1 MCYQWILSGVP
12 SPWPTLQI
20 LVILLT
26 SWLSG
31 DSAQS
36 NVFFCLCDRS
46 KLFSSPNNV
55 HAILKGWKQWTQC
68 SATFYTTGPGC
79 SQYVWKFRFFYVFII
94 RQAQKSWNKR
104 IFANPSKI
112 RGLWILFSLRC
123 DKTIQD
129 RELIFSVRFQSP
141 SSLKHKL
148 TLNSPLKKHTNFK
161 LLLLQTS
168 FFSCLQMG
176 QKCPKTLR
184 KFKINPST
192 FKLVLKSWKTFAEN
206 YFIQ

>member
-1 MCYQWILSGVP
+1 MKFRYIYFLYSDLLYVQLNCRVTRVFWQLIVLSINPVRCP
-12 SPWPTLQI
+12 KSLTNTADTCDI
-20 LVILLT
+20 TYLLAVRGQC
-26 SWLSG
+26 S
-31 DSAQS
+31 
-36 NVFFCLCDRS
+36 VKCVFCLCGRS

-79 SQYVWKFRFFYVFII
+79 SQYVSKFRFFYVFII

-112 RGLWILFSLRC
+112 RELWILFSLRC

-129 RELIFSVRFQSP
+129 RELIFAVRFQSP

-148 TLNSPLKKHTNFK
+148 TLNSP
-161 LLLLQTS
+161 
-168 FFSCLQMG
+168 
-176 QKCPKTLR
+176 P
-184 KFKINPST
+184 
-192 FKLVLKSWKTFAEN
+192 
-206 YFIQ
+206 